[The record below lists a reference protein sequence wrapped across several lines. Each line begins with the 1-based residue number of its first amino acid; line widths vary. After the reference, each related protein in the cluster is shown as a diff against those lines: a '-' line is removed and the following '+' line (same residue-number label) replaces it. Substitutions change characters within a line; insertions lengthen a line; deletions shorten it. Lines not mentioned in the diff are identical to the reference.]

1 MMMFE
6 AHGSFCCSEGQ
17 KLFAQGRNCCFVFR
31 TMAAMAKGEVF
42 FSDLALCFLPFIV
55 KIEWLFFVLVAKLSF
70 VSISC

>member
-1 MMMFE
+1 
-6 AHGSFCCSEGQ
+6 
-17 KLFAQGRNCCFVFR
+17 
-31 TMAAMAKGEVF
+31 MAKGEVF